1 MIPEPMEKRLSKEWS
16 IKSEHDVKK
25 KLFENYTEGDKLADI
40 LDAEKLVVL
49 SFAMGNILSG
59 RNVGLKASKLR
70 QFYEA
75 LLNIKSLIKSKT
87 GHFQANVIPQIL
99 LLKPKLAYEKARAHR
114 EITPFF
120 EIINPLPELVSDEK
134 DYNTLCNFVEA
145 ILAYHKYC
153 GGRE

>member
-70 QFYEA
+70 QFYET
-75 LLNIKSLIKSKT
+75 LLNIKSLIKNKT
-87 GHFQANVIPQIL
+87 EHFKTNVIPQIL
-99 LLKPKLAYEKARAHR
+99 KLKPKLAYEKARAPR

-120 EIINPLPELVSDEK
+120 EVINPLPELVFDEK